1 MGWSPQILQSFR
13 CLFKLCAN
21 QMMALLPGYSQVS
34 LPLTPFCLRRN
45 HLMQLLQFFQ
55 MKKVTLRKQKRLLA
69 QGHKYILS
77 AFLLVVVELR
87 VHTCTRPPTLP
98 SLHVLMGLQAP
109 IPCQHFRKE
118 IWDQCSSSHP
128 CPYSVLMPQDVR
140 KQFSRGSVMTPD
152 PRGNPL

>member
-1 MGWSPQILQSFR
+1 MLLVLKVYKVAECPSSDTLIDGLVPTDLAKFQMSIS
-13 CLFKLCAN
+13 CFKLCAN

-98 SLHVLMGLQAP
+98 SLHVLMGSP
-109 IPCQHFRKE
+109 
-118 IWDQCSSSHP
+118 SSDSLP
-128 CPYSVLMPQDVR
+128 A
-140 KQFSRGSVMTPD
+140 F
-152 PRGNPL
+152 